1 MTGIPIMKL
10 DKLSKQNWTIS
21 TEKLPMLREIWQEQ
35 LLQLRKQLRRRL
47 RPKELLKLNL
57 STIDSSRSLLNLLKE
72 SVNLK
77 SSFLNSK
84 DGWLMN
90 QITKVIKLRWKL
102 SRKS

>member
-10 DKLSKQNWTIS
+10 SKLSKQNWTIS

-72 SVNLK
+72 SVNLR

-84 DGWLMN
+84 DG
-90 QITKVIKLRWKL
+90 
-102 SRKS
+102 